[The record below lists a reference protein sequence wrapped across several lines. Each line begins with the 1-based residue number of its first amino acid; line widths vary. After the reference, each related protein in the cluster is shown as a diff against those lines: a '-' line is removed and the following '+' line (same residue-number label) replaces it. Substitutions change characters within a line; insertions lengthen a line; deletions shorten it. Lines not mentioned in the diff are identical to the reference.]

1 MPAPRHATTHP
12 LRVSPLLS
20 LARRLHPQALEMFQR
35 FSLTYHLGESFY
47 SNPDH
52 NLMGFVIEEAVYAP
66 LCPKPVTS
74 RFTPCAPAAGP
85 AHCSRAAAVDYGYGG
100 DPPEESSWRAESRER
115 WADRAPPGQR
125 TEMARS
131 FEETMLEKAPD
142 TVLVHFV
149 ADAEV
154 IAERMRAEPSEHV
167 SASGGQIMPQVVRA
181 QPQPPL
187 ESAFHLFPS
196 RDP

>member
-1 MPAPRHATTHP
+1 MSSAALRFHPAQLPALLTARAT
-12 LRVSPLLS
+12 
-20 LARRLHPQALEMFQR
+20 
-35 FSLTYHLGESFY
+35 
-47 SNPDH
+47 
-52 NLMGFVIEEAVYAP
+52 
-66 LCPKPVTS
+66 
-74 RFTPCAPAAGP
+74 
-85 AHCSRAAAVDYGYGG
+85 DYGYGG

-167 SASGGQIMPQVVRA
+167 SASGGQIMPQVVRTHSLLA
-181 QPQPPL
+181 PRICPP
-187 ESAFHLFPS
+187 SLFFA
-196 RDP
+196 